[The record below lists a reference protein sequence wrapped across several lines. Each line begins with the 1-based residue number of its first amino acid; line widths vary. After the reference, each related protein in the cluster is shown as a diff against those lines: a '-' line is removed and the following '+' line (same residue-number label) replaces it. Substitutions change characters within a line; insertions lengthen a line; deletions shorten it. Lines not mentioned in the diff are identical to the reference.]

1 MIKRPDVDDDDEMNQ
16 YDDDDIFVFE
26 GDDDN
31 DEIYGVCYDQQSVL
45 KETLR

>member
-1 MIKRPDVDDDDEMNQ
+1 MKRPDVDDDEMNQ

-26 GDDDN
+26 GDDDDD